1 MTPQRREL
9 SYLKSTATEPGHCAA
24 CGRLIFRG
32 TEANYLVM
40 LRLASSKQFTI
51 LDSHTCGF
59 ICAQRR
65 LAVHRSEMPS

>member
-1 MTPQRREL
+1 MRRTQEM
-9 SYLKSTATEPGHCAA
+9 SYLKSTASEQGHCAA

-32 TEANYLVM
+32 TEANYRVM
-40 LRLASSKQFTI
+40 LRLASSKSFTI

-65 LAVHRSEMPS
+65 LAVHRSDLKS